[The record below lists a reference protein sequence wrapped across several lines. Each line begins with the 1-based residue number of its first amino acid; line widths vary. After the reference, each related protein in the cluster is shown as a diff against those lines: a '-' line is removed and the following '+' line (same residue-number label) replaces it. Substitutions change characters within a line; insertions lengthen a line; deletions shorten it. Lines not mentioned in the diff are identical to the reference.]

1 MRWGRILRQ
10 PGEAPPEISP
20 ILPATTGNDTNWE
33 NRVNRRHFVRTSIAA
48 AVAVSFHRELALAAM
63 ADGSSVGADIKA
75 VTGSGKEVLLSQ
87 SAVQELADSLRGGI
101 ALPGSEAYE
110 RARQLLN
117 PRVNRYPALVVQPVV
132 PTDVANAVRFARQE
146 NLITAVKCG
155 GHSFRGD
162 STCDGGMQID
172 LSRLRGVRVDPARQT
187 AWVAGGSLL
196 GDLDAEAM
204 ARGLVTT
211 AGSVSH
217 TGVGGLTLGGGF
229 GRLGRRFG
237 LTIDNLLSVDI
248 VTADGQLRHVSKD
261 ENPDLFWAVRGGG
274 GNFGVVTAFEFQLHP
289 MERQVISGSYG
300 FPFEQARQVLEFASE
315 FAAEAPDELQVTPFL
330 GAFPG
335 NGPICNISIVYSGPQ
350 EKAAALLAPIEKA
363 GKVVRNTV
371 QSWDYVALQKSGDT
385 TDFRANGAYIR
396 SGFVDEISP
405 AMVRDMVETFRP
417 HPGRATWMAI
427 GHSGGAIGRV
437 PYGATAFT
445 NRKATHDLL
454 SFVGWPI
461 SAGDGSEHIAYVN
474 EQWKVMEPYT
484 DGFYI
489 NDLAN
494 ETQAQVDANYGANLA
509 RLVQVKNTYDP
520 TNLFRL
526 NANVRPTV

>member
-1 MRWGRILRQ
+1 M
-10 PGEAPPEISP
+10 
-20 ILPATTGNDTNWE
+20 
-33 NRVNRRHFVRTSIAA
+33 NRRHFVRTSVAA
-48 AVAVSFHRELALAAM
+48 AVAISFHRELALAAM
-63 ADGSSVGADIKA
+63 AEGSAVGADIKA

-87 SAVQELADSLRGGI
+87 SAVQEFADSLRGQV
-101 ALPGSEAYE
+101 ALPGSETYE
-110 RARQLLN
+110 SARQLLN

-132 PTDVANAVRFARQE
+132 PNDVRHAVSFARQE
-146 NLITAVKCG
+146 NLVTAVKCG

-172 LSRLRGVRVDPARQT
+172 LSRLRGVRVDPARRT

-196 GDLDAEAM
+196 GDLDSEAM

-237 LTIDNLLSVDI
+237 LTIDNLLAVDI
-248 VTADGQLRHVSKD
+248 VTADGELRHASPD

-274 GNFGVVTAFEFQLHP
+274 GNFGVVTAFQFQLHP
-289 MERQVISGSYG
+289 MDRQVISGSYG
-300 FPFEQARQVLEFASE
+300 YPFEQARQVFEFAGE
-315 FAAEAPDELQVTPFL
+315 FAAAAPDTLQVVPFL
-330 GAFPG
+330 GAFSG
-335 NGPICNISIVYSGPQ
+335 NDPVCNISIVYSGPQ
-350 EKAAALLAPIEKA
+350 SEAEALLAPLEKA
-363 GKVVRNTV
+363 GTVVRNTV
-371 QSWDYVALQKSGDT
+371 KAWDYVALQKSGDE
-385 TDFRANGAYIR
+385 TDVRANGAYIK
-396 SGFVDEISP
+396 SGFVNQVTPEI
-405 AMVRDMVETFRP
+405 VRDMVETFEP
-417 HPGRATWMAI
+417 HPGRATWLAL

-445 NRKATHDLL
+445 NREAGHDLL

-461 SAGDGSEHIAYVN
+461 SSGDGAEHVAYVN
-474 EQWKVMEPYT
+474 EQWKVLEPYVN
-484 DGFYI
+484 GFYI

-509 RLVQVKNTYDP
+509 RLVQVKNAYDP

>member
-1 MRWGRILRQ
+1 
-10 PGEAPPEISP
+10 
-20 ILPATTGNDTNWE
+20 
-33 NRVNRRHFVRTSIAA
+33 VNRRHFVRTTLVAA
-48 AVAVSFHRELALAAM
+48 AAVSFHRELALAALT
-63 ADGSSVGADIKA
+63 DGSALSADIKA
-75 VTGSGKEVLLSQ
+75 ITGDGKEALLSQ
-87 SAVQELADSLRGGI
+87 SAMQEFADSLRGSV

-110 RARQLLN
+110 SARQLLN

-132 PTDVANAVRFARQE
+132 PNDVCHAVRLARQE
-146 NLITAVKCG
+146 NLVTAVKCG

-172 LSRLRGVRVDPARQT
+172 LSRLRGVRVDPARRT

-204 ARGLVTT
+204 AKGLVTT

-237 LTIDNLLSVDI
+237 LSIDNLLAVDI
-248 VTADGQLRHVSKD
+248 VTADGELRHASKD
-261 ENPDLFWAVRGGG
+261 ENPDLFWGVRGGG

-289 MERQVISGSYG
+289 MDRQVISGSYG
-300 FPFEQARQVLEFASE
+300 FPFEQARQVFEFAGE
-315 FAAEAPDELQVTPFL
+315 FAAEAPDVLQVVPFI

-335 NGPICNISIVYSGPQ
+335 NDPVCNISIVYSGPAD
-350 EKAAALLAPIEKA
+350 KAAALLAPIEKA
-363 GKVVRNTV
+363 GAVVRNTV
-371 QSWDYVALQKSGDT
+371 KAWDYVSLQKSGDQ
-385 TDFRANGAYIR
+385 TDLRANGAYIK
-396 SGFVDEISP
+396 SGFVKQITPDI
-405 AMVRDMVETFRP
+405 VRELVETFQP
-417 HPGRATWMAI
+417 HPGRATWMAF

-445 NRKATHDLL
+445 NREAVHDLL

-461 SAGDGSEHIAYVN
+461 SAGDGSEHVAYVN
-474 EQWKVMEPYT
+474 EQWKVLEPYIN
-484 DGFYI
+484 GFYV
-489 NDLAN
+489 NDVAN
-494 ETQAQVDANYGANLA
+494 ETQAQVDANYGANLK
-509 RLVQVKNTYDP
+509 RLVQVKNSYDP

-526 NANVRPTV
+526 NANIRPAV